1 LPDVR
6 QSRTYTCGPS
16 SIQAILMY
24 YGLEKREDILA
35 YYCQTTEE
43 GTIP

>member
-1 LPDVR
+1 
-6 QSRTYTCGPS
+6 
-16 SIQAILMY
+16 MY